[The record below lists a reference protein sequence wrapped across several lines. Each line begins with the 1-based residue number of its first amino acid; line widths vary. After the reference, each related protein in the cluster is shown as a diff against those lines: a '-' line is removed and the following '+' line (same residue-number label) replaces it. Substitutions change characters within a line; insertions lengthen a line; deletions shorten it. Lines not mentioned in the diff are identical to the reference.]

1 MCAKLVRNHET
12 KRAKRIE
19 SLVYKRAKREESI
32 VLKRGRRVEN
42 LVSKYAFRF
51 CLVGVLVGVGSQVGL
66 VKITGTLHS
75 G

>member
-1 MCAKLVRNHET
+1 MCAKLVINHET

-42 LVSKYAFRF
+42 LVSKYAFGF
-51 CLVGVLVGVGSQVGL
+51 CLVGVLVGFGSGWPWVL
-66 VKITGTLHS
+66 V
-75 G
+75 